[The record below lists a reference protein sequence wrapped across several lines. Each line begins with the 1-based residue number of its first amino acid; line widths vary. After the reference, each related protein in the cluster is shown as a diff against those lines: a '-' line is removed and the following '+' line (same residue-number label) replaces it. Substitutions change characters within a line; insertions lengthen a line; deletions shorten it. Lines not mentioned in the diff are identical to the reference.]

1 MSSSDT
7 TPEVSKVSIK
17 IRDEL
22 FSVSY
27 KTFHELNREEAHGL
41 IDLIDSFEGKAGR
54 GTMSHEPGAIEIKI
68 KTTEFMQR
76 TVLHFIPTRKGAVEI
91 LNRVEK
97 FLDSDEPEGEFSNF
111 GRKEAP

>member
-1 MSSSDT
+1 M
-7 TPEVSKVSIK
+7 SIK

-22 FSVSY
+22 FKVSY
-27 KTFHELNREEAHGL
+27 KTLHELSREEAHEL

-76 TVLHFIPTRKGAVEI
+76 TVLHFIPSRKDAVEI
-91 LNRVEK
+91 LNRVEM
-97 FLDSDEPEGEFSNF
+97 FLYPE
-111 GRKEAP
+111 